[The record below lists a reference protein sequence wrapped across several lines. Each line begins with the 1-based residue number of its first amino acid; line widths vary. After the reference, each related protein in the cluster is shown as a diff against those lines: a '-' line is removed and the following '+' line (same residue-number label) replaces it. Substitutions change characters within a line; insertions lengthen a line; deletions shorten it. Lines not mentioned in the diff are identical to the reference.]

1 MTSHV
6 GMSRTSAGASKGS
19 REISLVKGLYQ
30 RDATIRVVV
39 RVRLQQELYKAL
51 RNKSGKGS
59 CPQRLTLVVSSAV
72 PCDW

>member
-1 MTSHV
+1 MKYRYCNV
-6 GMSRTSAGASKGS
+6 GTGQTSAGASQGS

-39 RVRLQQELYKAL
+39 RVRLQQEPYKAL

-59 CPQRLTLVVSSAV
+59 RPRSYHETLKN
-72 PCDW
+72 